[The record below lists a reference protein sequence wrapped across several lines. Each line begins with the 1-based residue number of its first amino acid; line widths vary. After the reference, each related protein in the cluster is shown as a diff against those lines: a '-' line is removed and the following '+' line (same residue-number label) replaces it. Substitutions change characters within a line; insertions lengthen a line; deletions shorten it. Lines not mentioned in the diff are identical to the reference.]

1 MADVFDL
8 RAVEATLN
16 AVPGVRNARIDDAGD
31 VVLDVSHDADE
42 EQVRRDVSAV
52 LTMVFDVPASSPAAH
67 AVPQQRERFTLI
79 RGGLTDQAA
88 AAAHPLMGASPQV
101 PDMDEDMLR
110 ERDTTHP
117 AHHHPDM
124 NQRDIDQRNI
134 NQRNERLRMRE
145 RSPFTPLINSAEP
158 PRPTLVRLRTTS
170 TQDHTTVSVILT
182 WNGILTEG
190 IAQSPPTA
198 SAARFATVSATLSAV
213 SKLIPPEITFAVE
226 SLAPVELGELDAA
239 VVLITMT
246 GPAGSQQLTGVSLVT
261 DDSRAA
267 LARATLDAINRRV
280 SSLLHH

>member
-52 LTMVFDVPASSPAAH
+52 LTMVFDVPTSSPAAH

-117 AHHHPDM
+117 AHHYSAI
-124 NQRDIDQRNI
+124 NQGDI
-134 NQRNERLRMRE
+134 NQRNERLRQRE
-145 RSPFTPLINSAEP
+145 RSPFTPRIDSAEP

-170 TQDHTTVSVILT
+170 TQDHTTVSVMLT